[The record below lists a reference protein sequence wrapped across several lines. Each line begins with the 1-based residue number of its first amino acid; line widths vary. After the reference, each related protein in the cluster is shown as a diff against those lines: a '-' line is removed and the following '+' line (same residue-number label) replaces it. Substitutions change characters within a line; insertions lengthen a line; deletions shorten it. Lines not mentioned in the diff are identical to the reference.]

1 MSIEDSPIAG
11 PSAAVPQVPV
21 DSKTPH
27 PTPSSPPY
35 DPYSWDNARREVGS
49 WDRVLNPN
57 ADMYALEYQYHAE
70 KEACNLVRFENSETE
85 SD

>member
-1 MSIEDSPIAG
+1 MSIEGSPIAG
-11 PSAAVPQVPV
+11 PSTAVPQVPV
-21 DSKTPH
+21 DSETPR

-35 DPYSWDNARREVGS
+35 DPYSWDNAHREVGS

-57 ADMYALEYQYHAE
+57 TDMYALEYQYYAE
-70 KEACNLVRFENSETE
+70 KEARNLVRFENSETE